1 MKNRTGIIVG
11 TNAGDQSY
19 DVLMLDNGA
28 QLVGVQMLS
37 KNATDR
43 SGTFDMLDIPV
54 KADKWD
60 VSGGDSNTYTRA
72 VIGFSS
78 GHPFVHGFLPPQIN
92 QMAFD
97 DPKMRIN
104 RHTSDVITSIDGDGN
119 VELAHPSGTYI
130 RIGETPD
137 HVDLSGKNADAS
149 LKVDRNTER
158 KVNVRV
164 ALAGNVVKLT
174 MTPEGSV
181 VFEIEKDFG
190 ITAGGA
196 INMKAAGDVNIEAG
210 GKVNMTAASEIVANA
225 PKLVNPAGDIIATG
239 VSLIDHPHKD
249 TMPMVGATSG
259 PPVPTA

>member
-1 MKNRTGIIVG
+1 MSNRTGIIVS

-19 DVLMLDNGA
+19 DVLMLDTGA
-28 QLVGVQMLS
+28 RLVGVQMLS

-43 SGTFDMLDIPV
+43 SGTFDMLDIPA

-72 VIGFSS
+72 IIGFSS
-78 GHPFVHGFLPPQIN
+78 GSPFVHGFLPPQIN

-97 DPKMRIN
+97 DPKMRIS

-119 VELAHPSGTYI
+119 IELAHPSGAYI

-137 HVDLSGKNADAS
+137 HVDLTGKNSDAS
-149 LKVDRNTER
+149 LAVDRNTGR
-158 KVNVRV
+158 KVNLRV

-174 MTPEGSV
+174 MTPEGGV
-181 VFEIEKDFG
+181 EFEIEKDFG
-190 ITAGGA
+190 IVAGGA

-210 GKVNMTAASEIVANA
+210 GKVNMKAASEIVADA
-225 PKLVNPAGDIIATG
+225 PKLVNPSGDVIATG
-239 VSLIDHPHKD
+239 VSLIEHPHKD
-249 TMPMVGATSG
+249 TMPMPGATSG
-259 PPVPTA
+259 LPIPTA